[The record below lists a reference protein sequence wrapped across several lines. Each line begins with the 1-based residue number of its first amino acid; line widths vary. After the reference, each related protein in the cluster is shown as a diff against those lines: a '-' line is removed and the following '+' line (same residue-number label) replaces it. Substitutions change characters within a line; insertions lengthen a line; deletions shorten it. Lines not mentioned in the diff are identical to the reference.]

1 MKGKV
6 LKMKPGIHNFS
17 EIGRLNK
24 VLIHR
29 IDHEVEGLVPENFER
44 LLFDDIPFLK
54 VAQQEHDHFAEVLRN
69 CGADVVYL
77 VDEAAKALA
86 NEDVR
91 ARFIRE
97 LLDESGITSEG
108 TLEALTEY
116 LTAMDAETLVKTT
129 IDGIKKEDVVVNNA
143 KSLSD
148 FIMSAYP
155 FYLDPMPN
163 AYFTR
168 DPIAAIGKGISIHH
182 MSTATRR
189 REALLMKYIYEND
202 RDLIPENTPLYY
214 DYNDPYSLEGGD
226 IHVLSKDV
234 VVLGLSERTT
244 ARGIEALSKRLLT
257 DGGFKKILVLDIPK
271 TRAYMHLDT
280 IFTMV
285 DYDKFAV
292 YPAMGNLNQKFEIT
306 MGKGGE
312 PKLTTV
318 TDSLE
323 DMLKKALKLPAV
335 NLIQC
340 GGSDYL
346 ASQREQWGDAANA
359 LAVAP
364 GKVVSYQRNYIT
376 NELLSENGVAII
388 TIPGSELSRGRG
400 GTRCMV
406 CPLNRDSL

>member
-1 MKGKV
+1 
-6 LKMKPGIHNFS
+6 MKPGIHNFS

-116 LTAMDAETLVKTT
+116 LTAMDAETLVKTA

-202 RDLIPENTPLYY
+202 RDLIPEDTPLYY

-234 VVLGLSERTT
+234 VALGLSERTT

-285 DYDKFAV
+285 DYDKFAI

-364 GKVVSYQRNYIT
+364 GKVISYQRNYIT

>member
-1 MKGKV
+1 
-6 LKMKPGIHNFS
+6 MKPGIHNFS

-202 RDLIPENTPLYY
+202 RDLIPEDTPLYY
-214 DYNDPYSLEGGD
+214 DYNGPYSLEGGD

>member
-202 RDLIPENTPLYY
+202 RDLIPEDTPLYY

>member
-1 MKGKV
+1 
-6 LKMKPGIHNFS
+6 MKPGIHNFS

-116 LTAMDAETLVKTT
+116 LTAMDAETLVKTA

-214 DYNDPYSLEGGD
+214 DYNGPYSLEGGD

>member
-1 MKGKV
+1 
-6 LKMKPGIHNFS
+6 MKPGIHNFS

-91 ARFIRE
+91 ARFIWE

-168 DPIAAIGKGISIHH
+168 DPIAAIGKGVSIHH

-202 RDLIPENTPLYY
+202 RDLIPEDTPLYY

-234 VVLGLSERTT
+234 VALGLSERTT

>member
-1 MKGKV
+1 
-6 LKMKPGIHNFS
+6 MKPGIHNFS

-168 DPIAAIGKGISIHH
+168 DPIAAIGKGVSIHH

-202 RDLIPENTPLYY
+202 RDLIPEDTPLYY

-234 VVLGLSERTT
+234 VALGLSERTT

>member
-1 MKGKV
+1 
-6 LKMKPGIHNFS
+6 MKPGIHNFS

-116 LTAMDAETLVKTT
+116 LTAMDAETLVKTA

-202 RDLIPENTPLYY
+202 RDLIPEDTPLYY

-226 IHVLSKDV
+226 IHILSKDIV
-234 VVLGLSERTT
+234 ALGLSERTT

>member
-1 MKGKV
+1 
-6 LKMKPGIHNFS
+6 MKPGIHNFS

-116 LTAMDAETLVKTT
+116 LTAMDAETLVKTA

-202 RDLIPENTPLYY
+202 RDLIPEDTPLYY

-226 IHVLSKDV
+226 IHVLNKDV
-234 VVLGLSERTT
+234 VALGLSERTT

>member
-1 MKGKV
+1 
-6 LKMKPGIHNFS
+6 MKPGIHNFS

-116 LTAMDAETLVKTT
+116 LTAMDAETLVKTA

-202 RDLIPENTPLYY
+202 RDLIPEDTPLYY

-312 PKLTTV
+312 PKLATV

>member
-1 MKGKV
+1 
-6 LKMKPGIHNFS
+6 
-17 EIGRLNK
+17 
-24 VLIHR
+24 
-29 IDHEVEGLVPENFER
+29 
-44 LLFDDIPFLK
+44 
-54 VAQQEHDHFAEVLRN
+54 
-69 CGADVVYL
+69 
-77 VDEAAKALA
+77 
-86 NEDVR
+86 
-91 ARFIRE
+91 
-97 LLDESGITSEG
+97 
-108 TLEALTEY
+108 
-116 LTAMDAETLVKTT
+116 
-129 IDGIKKEDVVVNNA
+129 
-143 KSLSD
+143 
-148 FIMSAYP
+148 
-155 FYLDPMPN
+155 
-163 AYFTR
+163 
-168 DPIAAIGKGISIHH
+168 
-182 MSTATRR
+182 
-189 REALLMKYIYEND
+189 MKYIYEND
-202 RDLIPENTPLYY
+202 RDLIPEDTPLYY

-226 IHVLSKDV
+226 IHILSKDIV
-234 VVLGLSERTT
+234 ALGLSERTT

-346 ASQREQWGDAANA
+346 ASQREQWVDAANA

>member
-1 MKGKV
+1 
-6 LKMKPGIHNFS
+6 MKPGIHNFS

-116 LTAMDAETLVKTT
+116 LTAMDAETLVKTA

-202 RDLIPENTPLYY
+202 RDLIPEDTPLYY

-285 DYDKFAV
+285 DYDKFAI

-364 GKVVSYQRNYIT
+364 GKVISYQRNYIT

>member
-1 MKGKV
+1 
-6 LKMKPGIHNFS
+6 MKPGIHNFS

>member
-1 MKGKV
+1 
-6 LKMKPGIHNFS
+6 MKPGIHNFS

-116 LTAMDAETLVKTT
+116 LTAMDAETLVKTA

-202 RDLIPENTPLYY
+202 RDLIPEDTPLYY

-234 VVLGLSERTT
+234 VALGLSERTT

-364 GKVVSYQRNYIT
+364 GKVISYQRNYIT

>member
-1 MKGKV
+1 
-6 LKMKPGIHNFS
+6 MKPGIHNFS

-202 RDLIPENTPLYY
+202 RDLIPEDTPLYY
-214 DYNDPYSLEGGD
+214 DYNGPYSLEGGD

-335 NLIQC
+335 NLIHC

-364 GKVVSYQRNYIT
+364 GKVISYQRNYIT

>member
-1 MKGKV
+1 
-6 LKMKPGIHNFS
+6 MKPGIHNFS

-116 LTAMDAETLVKTT
+116 LTAMDAETLVRTA

-202 RDLIPENTPLYY
+202 RDLIPEDTPLYY

>member
-1 MKGKV
+1 
-6 LKMKPGIHNFS
+6 MKPGIHNFS

-202 RDLIPENTPLYY
+202 RDLIPEDTPLYY
-214 DYNDPYSLEGGD
+214 DYNGPYSLEGGD

-285 DYDKFAV
+285 DYDKFAI

-364 GKVVSYQRNYIT
+364 GKVISYQRNYIT

>member
-1 MKGKV
+1 
-6 LKMKPGIHNFS
+6 MKPGIHNFS

-116 LTAMDAETLVKTT
+116 LTAMDAETLVKTA

-202 RDLIPENTPLYY
+202 RDLIPEDTPLYY

>member
-1 MKGKV
+1 
-6 LKMKPGIHNFS
+6 MKPGIHNFS

-116 LTAMDAETLVKTT
+116 LTAMDAETLVRTA

-168 DPIAAIGKGISIHH
+168 DPIAAIGKGVSIHH

-202 RDLIPENTPLYY
+202 RDLIPEDTPLYY

>member
-1 MKGKV
+1 
-6 LKMKPGIHNFS
+6 MKPGIHNFS

-202 RDLIPENTPLYY
+202 RDLIPEDTPLYY

>member
-1 MKGKV
+1 
-6 LKMKPGIHNFS
+6 MKPGIHNFS

-168 DPIAAIGKGISIHH
+168 DPIAAIGKGVSIHH

-202 RDLIPENTPLYY
+202 RDLIPEDTPLYY

-234 VVLGLSERTT
+234 VALGLSERTT

-285 DYDKFAV
+285 DYDKFAI

-364 GKVVSYQRNYIT
+364 GKVISYQRNYIT

>member
-1 MKGKV
+1 
-6 LKMKPGIHNFS
+6 MKPGIHNFS

-202 RDLIPENTPLYY
+202 RDLIPEDTPLYY

-318 TDSLE
+318 TDSLA

>member
-1 MKGKV
+1 
-6 LKMKPGIHNFS
+6 MKPGIHNFS

-116 LTAMDAETLVKTT
+116 LTAMDAETLVKTA

-168 DPIAAIGKGISIHH
+168 DPIAAIGKGVSIHH

-202 RDLIPENTPLYY
+202 RDLIPEDTPLYY

-234 VVLGLSERTT
+234 VALGLSERTT

-312 PKLTTV
+312 PKLATV

>member
-1 MKGKV
+1 
-6 LKMKPGIHNFS
+6 MKPGIHNFS

-116 LTAMDAETLVKTT
+116 LTAMDAETLVKTA

-168 DPIAAIGKGISIHH
+168 DPIAAIGKGVSIHH

-202 RDLIPENTPLYY
+202 RDLIPEDTPLYY

-312 PKLTTV
+312 PKLATV

>member
-1 MKGKV
+1 
-6 LKMKPGIHNFS
+6 MKPGIHNFS

-168 DPIAAIGKGISIHH
+168 DPIAAIGKGVSIHH

-202 RDLIPENTPLYY
+202 RDLIPEDTPLYY

-312 PKLTTV
+312 PKLATV

>member
-1 MKGKV
+1 
-6 LKMKPGIHNFS
+6 MKPGIHNFS

-116 LTAMDAETLVKTT
+116 LTAMDAENLVKTA

-202 RDLIPENTPLYY
+202 RDLIPEDTPLYY

-234 VVLGLSERTT
+234 VALGLSERTT

>member
-1 MKGKV
+1 
-6 LKMKPGIHNFS
+6 MKPGIHNFS

-202 RDLIPENTPLYY
+202 RDLIPEDTPLYY

-234 VVLGLSERTT
+234 VALGLSERTT

-285 DYDKFAV
+285 DYDKFAI

-364 GKVVSYQRNYIT
+364 GKVISYQRNYIT

>member
-1 MKGKV
+1 
-6 LKMKPGIHNFS
+6 MKPGIHNFS

-116 LTAMDAETLVKTT
+116 LTAMDAETLVKTA

-202 RDLIPENTPLYY
+202 RDLIPEDTPLYY

-234 VVLGLSERTT
+234 VALGLSERTT

-285 DYDKFAV
+285 DYDKFAI

>member
-1 MKGKV
+1 
-6 LKMKPGIHNFS
+6 MKPGIHNFS

-116 LTAMDAETLVKTT
+116 LTAMDAETLVKTA

-202 RDLIPENTPLYY
+202 RDLIPEDTPLYY

-364 GKVVSYQRNYIT
+364 GKVISYQRNYIT

>member
-1 MKGKV
+1 
-6 LKMKPGIHNFS
+6 MKPGIHNFS

-168 DPIAAIGKGISIHH
+168 DPIAAIGKGVSIHH

-202 RDLIPENTPLYY
+202 RDLIPEDTPLYY

-234 VVLGLSERTT
+234 VALGLSERTT

-285 DYDKFAV
+285 DYDKFAI

>member
-1 MKGKV
+1 
-6 LKMKPGIHNFS
+6 MKPGIHNFS

-116 LTAMDAETLVKTT
+116 LTAMDAETLVKTA

-202 RDLIPENTPLYY
+202 RDLIPDDTPLYY

>member
-1 MKGKV
+1 
-6 LKMKPGIHNFS
+6 MKPGIHNFS

-202 RDLIPENTPLYY
+202 RDLIPEDTPLYY

-234 VVLGLSERTT
+234 VALGLSERTT

-285 DYDKFAV
+285 DYDKFAI
-292 YPAMGNLNQKFEIT
+292 YPAMGSLNQKFEIT

-318 TDSLE
+318 TDSLA

>member
-116 LTAMDAETLVKTT
+116 LTAMDAETLVKTA

-202 RDLIPENTPLYY
+202 RDLIPEDTPLYY

-234 VVLGLSERTT
+234 VALGLSERTT

-285 DYDKFAV
+285 DYDKFAI

-364 GKVVSYQRNYIT
+364 GKVISYQRNYIT

>member
-1 MKGKV
+1 
-6 LKMKPGIHNFS
+6 MKPGIHNFS

-168 DPIAAIGKGISIHH
+168 DPIAAIGKGVSIHH

-202 RDLIPENTPLYY
+202 RDLIPEDTPLYY

>member
-1 MKGKV
+1 
-6 LKMKPGIHNFS
+6 MKPGIHNFS

-202 RDLIPENTPLYY
+202 RDLIPDDTPLYY

>member
-1 MKGKV
+1 
-6 LKMKPGIHNFS
+6 MKPGIHNFS

-116 LTAMDAETLVKTT
+116 LTAMDAEALVKTA

-202 RDLIPENTPLYY
+202 RDLIPEDTPLYY

>member
-1 MKGKV
+1 
-6 LKMKPGIHNFS
+6 MKPGIHNFS

-116 LTAMDAETLVKTT
+116 LTAMDAEALVKTA

-202 RDLIPENTPLYY
+202 RDLIPEDTPLYY
-214 DYNDPYSLEGGD
+214 DYNGPYSLEGGD

>member
-1 MKGKV
+1 
-6 LKMKPGIHNFS
+6 MKPGIHNFS

-116 LTAMDAETLVKTT
+116 LTAMDAETLVKTA

-202 RDLIPENTPLYY
+202 RDLIPEDTPLYY

-226 IHVLSKDV
+226 IHILSKDV
-234 VVLGLSERTT
+234 VALGLSERTT

-364 GKVVSYQRNYIT
+364 GKVISYQRNYIT

>member
-1 MKGKV
+1 
-6 LKMKPGIHNFS
+6 MKPGIHNFS

-116 LTAMDAETLVKTT
+116 LTAMDAETLVKTA

-168 DPIAAIGKGISIHH
+168 DPIAAIGKSISIHH

-202 RDLIPENTPLYY
+202 RDLIPEDTPLYY

>member
-1 MKGKV
+1 
-6 LKMKPGIHNFS
+6 MKPGIHNFS

-116 LTAMDAETLVKTT
+116 LTAMDAETLVKTA

-202 RDLIPENTPLYY
+202 RDLIPEDTPLYY

-234 VVLGLSERTT
+234 VALGLSERTT

>member
-1 MKGKV
+1 
-6 LKMKPGIHNFS
+6 MKPGIHNFS

-86 NEDVR
+86 NKDVR

-116 LTAMDAETLVKTT
+116 LTAMDAETLVKTA

-202 RDLIPENTPLYY
+202 RDLIPEDTPLYY